1 MSEPTLSL
9 REWRDGDEVTV
20 ADALGPAGSPQVA
33 LSRALLG
40 PATQQP
46 WRRTVVAEADGAIVG
61 AAAVSESSLHP
72 DRLWLYTEVLPAHR
86 RRGVGTAL
94 VGALREEVPPSGT
107 SGLRTR
113 YPVNPELSENFEE
126 SETSAAAPFA
136 ASIGLIPIQRSRL
149 VVVAP
154 ESLAVPPFGPTGP
167 TLEDL
172 ATGSVE
178 LTKAVAAFYDAVHAP
193 WDRSEMTL
201 GRAQDHLLAP
211 ATGARGAVVLRDR
224 PKEAGGRILSF
235 AVSYDP
241 AVTDPTEAQDA
252 PTEVLLGYDT
262 DLDPARA
269 RGAVHNLLAML
280 VARYPVQLEIDD
292 AMEPL
297 AAVVTGL
304 LNAGSAHIEAE
315 TEIAATPA

>member
-9 REWRDGDEVTV
+9 RDWRDGDDVTV
-20 ADALGPAGSPQVA
+20 ADALGPAGSPQAA

-46 WRRTVVAEADGAIVG
+46 WRRTVVAEADGVVVG

-72 DRLWLYTEVLPAHR
+72 DRLWLYAEVRPDSR
-86 RRGVGTAL
+86 RQGVGTAL
-94 VGALREEVPPSGT
+94 VGALTEEVPPSGT

-113 YPVNPELSENFEE
+113 YPVTQDVDSEDF
-126 SETSAAAPFA
+126 AAAPFA
-136 ASIGLIPIQRSRL
+136 ASIGLVPIQRSRL
-149 VVVAP
+149 VVVSP
-154 ESLAVPPFGPTGP
+154 DSLAVPPFGPTGP

-178 LTKAVAAFYDAVHAP
+178 LTKVVAAFYDAVHAS

-224 PKEAGGRILSF
+224 PKDAGGRILSF

-241 AVTDPTEAQDA
+241 PATDTAEPLDA
-252 PTEVLLGYDT
+252 PTEVLLGYDA

-280 VARYPVQLEIDD
+280 VARYPVQVEVDD

-304 LNAGSAHIEAE
+304 LNAGSATIGAE